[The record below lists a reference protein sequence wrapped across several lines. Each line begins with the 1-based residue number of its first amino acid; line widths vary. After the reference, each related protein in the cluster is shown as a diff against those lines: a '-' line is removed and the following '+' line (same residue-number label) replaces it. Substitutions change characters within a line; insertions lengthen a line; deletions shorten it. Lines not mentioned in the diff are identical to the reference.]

1 MTVVHTPWSAAIHAG
16 LTVLG
21 YYYHRDVLHTGG
33 IPGLHPLAVGPGV
46 VGLVEP
52 CVSGGCSLLYFL
64 LVRSALPVLERV
76 VLRQG

>member
-21 YYYHRDVLHTGG
+21 YYYHRTVLHTVG

-52 CVSGGCSLLYFL
+52 CVSNAVDRFL
-64 LVRSALPVLERV
+64 CVCVFGR
-76 VLRQG
+76 